1 MNHTPH
7 PGDALSAYIDGDLT
21 ADETRAV
28 SDHLAACAD
37 CRAVVSDLERL
48 RTHVRAWAD
57 EPAAPAVDLWP
68 GVATRLAPR
77 ATSHSMTTGAPAAE
91 PVARLAWYRRRVS
104 LGLPELALAASL
116 VAGLAG
122 ALVSQRAVSPAR
134 QEGPPPVLAERE
146 PLDAPD
152 AGVATASFADAQ
164 YDAAVSDLEKA
175 LAKGRGRLDTST
187 IAIVEQNLQIIDRAI
202 EQAREALAADP
213 ANSYLSGH
221 LVETRRRKLD
231 LLRRATA
238 LTTEMN

>member
-77 ATSHSMTTGAPAAE
+77 ATSHSTTTGAPAGE

-122 ALVSQRAVSPAR
+122 ALVSKRAVSPAR

-164 YDAAVSDLEKA
+164 YDAAVSDLERVLRDHRQRLNPRTVLVLERNLRIIDEAVREARAA
-175 LAKGRGRLDTST
+175 LA
-187 IAIVEQNLQIIDRAI
+187 V
-202 EQAREALAADP
+202 DP
-213 ANSYLSGH
+213 ANPL
-221 LVETRRRKLD
+221 LNATLADVRRRKLQ
-231 LLRRATA
+231 LLRQATSI
-238 LTTEMN
+238 TEGV